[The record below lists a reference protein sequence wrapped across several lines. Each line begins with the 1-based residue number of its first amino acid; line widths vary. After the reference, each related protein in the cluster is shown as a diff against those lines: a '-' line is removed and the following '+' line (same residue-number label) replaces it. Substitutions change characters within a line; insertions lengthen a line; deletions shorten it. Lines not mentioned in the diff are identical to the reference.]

1 MNKSVHC
8 RRAVVLLATA
18 GWVGAFA
25 AGDAAGRWEG
35 EAEIPG
41 APMRLVVDLA
51 RGADG
56 RWVGSVTLPGRGV
69 KGAALDD
76 VNVADAGVRFGLA
89 QAFNGAP
96 GPVPLVDLA
105 WRGDARLAGS
115 LRQGG
120 LSAPLTLLRSGVAQV
135 DLPVRATAIDRRL
148 EGTWVGR
155 YELGGVARDVTLTLA
170 NRAGTSAAGQLLIV
184 GKRTSQ
190 LTVDHVVQGREF
202 ITLTSNEAGY
212 RIEGR
217 WATNDGSIAAQV
229 VQGPFEAN
237 LVLRKQAGTQP

>member
-1 MNKSVHC
+1 MNRSAHI
-8 RRAVVLLATA
+8 AAALLAAA
-18 GWVGAFA
+18 GWAGAAFA
-25 AGDAAGRWEG
+25 VNDAAGRWEG

-51 RGADG
+51 RGNGG

-69 KGAALDD
+69 KGAPLDD

-96 GPVPLVDLA
+96 GPVPLVELA
-105 WRGDARLAGS
+105 WRGDRLAGH

-120 LSAPLTLLRSGVAQV
+120 LSAPLTLARSGAAQV
-135 DLPVRATAIDRRL
+135 DLPVRATAVERRL

-155 YELGGVARDVTLTLA
+155 YELGGVPRDVTLTLA
-170 NRAGTSAAGQLLIV
+170 NRPGDSATGQLLIV

-202 ITLTSNEAGY
+202 ITLTSTEAGY

-217 WATNDGSIAAQV
+217 WATSDGSIDAQV
-229 VQGPFEAN
+229 VQGPFEAT
-237 LVLRKQAGTQP
+237 LVLRKQAGAKP